1 MCRHRSIFIVMLI
14 FVCFSAKAFAEPTL
28 LVGFIDEHW
37 ITGLTFQHSQ
47 RELVGFFG
55 YKEDFL
61 SSAFAVTNNDSH
73 IAGYAVIGQEAFL
86 GNIRYKAAVYGGNP
100 DFDKNILSKN
110 KLGVTGDVM
119 KLSGTLGYGV
129 EAEINPVGYRRFK
142 LSPYVQKRNRGT
154 IRAALSFESYPQS
167 YKTFL
172 ELVYSIKPQSFSEIE
187 LFGRYEFGEQLDYG
201 VSLTLADNLV
211 LSGRLNT
218 DNELSLGLNW
228 KSVKYPFNV
237 SINRQ
242 NDHLQ
247 WLVGYRF

>member
-1 MCRHRSIFIVMLI
+1 M
-14 FVCFSAKAFAEPTL
+14 
-28 LVGFIDEHW
+28 
-37 ITGLTFQHSQ
+37 
-47 RELVGFFG
+47 
-55 YKEDFL
+55 
-61 SSAFAVTNNDSH
+61 
-73 IAGYAVIGQEAFL
+73 
-86 GNIRYKAAVYGGNP
+86 
-100 DFDKNILSKN
+100 
-110 KLGVTGDVM
+110 
-119 KLSGTLGYGV
+119 
-129 EAEINPVGYRRFK
+129 
-142 LSPYVQKRNRGT
+142 
-154 IRAALSFESYPQS
+154 
-167 YKTFL
+167 